1 MKIFFSFI
9 LLFNIILSDTNS
21 IQSIEITTSDGNI
34 FIGTLVEEDENSYRI
49 VTNSGINIDVPKS
62 SVKEVNYIELSS
74 YEEGLYRPDPNKSMY
89 LFAPSA
95 YPIGDGNSYI
105 RDFQVFFPSYNR
117 GFKENISIQAGALTF
132 PFMPIKYVPVI
143 LSVKYSFP
151 KKNDVQFSTGALY
164 MTTPFNSE
172 SSGATGAGIAFANA
186 TIGDLFSHYSIC
198 LGWGYY
204 RDELDFEFME
214 NPIIVF
220 AGNERLSDRTALVF
234 EFWTFSDLEIQYS
247 PLFISTRF
255 IGRKF
260 SVDIGAG
267 SSLELLQEGIPI
279 PILNFTYHP

>member
-1 MKIFFSFI
+1 MKIFFSFM
-9 LLFNIILSDTNS
+9 LLFNIILSDTNT

-34 FIGTLVEEDENSYRI
+34 FIGTLIEEDEKSYRI

-62 SVKEVNYIELSS
+62 SVKEVNYIELLSD
-74 YEEGLYRPDPNKSMY
+74 EEGLYRPDPNKSMY

-117 GFKENISIQAGALTF
+117 GFKKNISIQAGALIF
-132 PFMPIKYVPVI
+132 PFIPLEYVPAI
-143 LSVKYSFP
+143 LSAKYSFP
-151 KKNDVQFSTGALY
+151 KKNNIQFSTGALY

-172 SSGATGAGIAFANA
+172 SSWATGITFVNA
-186 TIGDLFSHYSIC
+186 TIGDLFHHYSIS
-198 LGWGYY
+198 LGWGYFRY
-204 RDELDFEFME
+204 EQDFELME

-220 AGNERLSDRTALVF
+220 AGNERLSDRIALVF
-234 EFWTFSDLEIQYS
+234 EFWKFPDLEIEYS

>member
-74 YEEGLYRPDPNKSMY
+74 YQEGLYRPDPNKSMY

-198 LGWGYY
+198 LAWGYY

>member
-9 LLFNIILSDTNS
+9 ILFNIILSNTNT

-34 FIGTLVEEDENSYRI
+34 FIGTLIEEDEKLYRI

-95 YPIGDGNSYI
+95 HPIGDGNSYI

-117 GFKENISIQAGALTF
+117 GFKKNISIQAGALTF
-132 PFMPIKYVPVI
+132 PFMPLKYVPVI
-143 LSVKYSFP
+143 VSAKYSFP
-151 KKNDVQFSTGALY
+151 KKNDIQFSTGALY
-164 MTTPFNSE
+164 MTAPLNFE
-172 SSGATGAGIAFANA
+172 SSWATGITFANA

-198 LGWGYY
+198 VGWGYF
-204 RDELDFEFME
+204 RDERDFEFME

-234 EFWTFSDLEIQYS
+234 EFWKFPDVEIQYS

-267 SSLELLQEGIPI
+267 SSLEWLQEGIPI

>member
-1 MKIFFSFI
+1 MRILFSIII
-9 LLFNIILSDTNS
+9 LLNLILSDTNT

-34 FIGTLVEEDENSYRI
+34 FIGTLIEEDENSYII

-62 SVKEVNYIELSS
+62 TVKEVNYIELSS

-89 LFAPSA
+89 LFAPST

-132 PFMPIKYVPVI
+132 PFIPLKYVPVI
-143 LSVKYSFP
+143 LSAKYSFP
-151 KKNDVQFSTGALY
+151 KKNNLQFSTGALY
-164 MTTPFNSE
+164 MTAPFDFDSRW
-172 SSGATGAGIAFANA
+172 ATGIAFANA

-204 RDELDFEFME
+204 RDGLDFELME
-214 NPIIVF
+214 NPIFVF

-234 EFWTFSDLEIQYS
+234 EFWKFPDVEIQYS

-267 SSLELLQEGIPI
+267 SSLEWLQEGIPI

>member
-1 MKIFFSFI
+1 MKILFSVI
-9 LLFNIILSDTNS
+9 LLLNLLLSDTNT

-34 FIGTLVEEDENSYRI
+34 FIGTLIEEDENSYII

-74 YEEGLYRPDPNKSMY
+74 YEEGLFRPDPNKSMY

-132 PFMPIKYVPVI
+132 PFIPLKYLPVI
-143 LSVKYSFP
+143 LSAKYSYP
-151 KKNDVQFSTGALY
+151 KKNNIQFSTGVLY
-164 MTTPFNSE
+164 MTAPFDFD
-172 SSGATGAGIAFANA
+172 SSWATGIAFANA

-204 RDELDFEFME
+204 RDGLDFELME
-214 NPIIVF
+214 NPIFVF

-234 EFWTFSDLEIQYS
+234 EFWKFPDVEIQYS

>member
-1 MKIFFSFI
+1 MKILFSVI
-9 LLFNIILSDTNS
+9 LLFNLLLSDTNT

-34 FIGTLVEEDENSYRI
+34 FIGTLIEEDESLYRI

-62 SVKEVNYIELSS
+62 TVKEINYIELSS

-95 YPIGDGNSYI
+95 HPIGDGNSYI

-117 GFKENISIQAGALTF
+117 GFKKNISIQAGALTF
-132 PFMPIKYVPVI
+132 PFMPLEYVPVI
-143 LSVKYSFP
+143 VSAKYSFP
-151 KKNDVQFSTGALY
+151 KKNDIQFSTGALY
-164 MTTPFNSE
+164 MTAPLNFE
-172 SSGATGAGIAFANA
+172 SSWATGITFANA

-198 LGWGYY
+198 LGWVYY
-204 RDELDFEFME
+204 RDGLDFELME
-214 NPIIVF
+214 NPIFVF
-220 AGNERLSDRTALVF
+220 AGNERLSDRAALVF
-234 EFWTFSDLEIQYS
+234 EFWKFPDVEIQYS

>member
-9 LLFNIILSDTNS
+9 ILFNIILSDTNT

-34 FIGTLVEEDENSYRI
+34 FIGTLIEEDENSYRI

-62 SVKEVNYIELSS
+62 SVKEVNYIQLSS

-95 YPIGDGNSYI
+95 YQIGDGNSYI

-117 GFKENISIQAGALTF
+117 GFKENISVQAGALTF
-132 PFMPIKYVPVI
+132 PFMPLKYVPVI
-143 LSVKYSFP
+143 LSAKYSFP
-151 KKNDVQFSTGALY
+151 KKNNIQFSTGALY
-164 MTTPFNSE
+164 MTTPFNFE
-172 SSGATGAGIAFANA
+172 SSWATGITFANA
-186 TIGDLFSHYSIC
+186 TIGDLFSHYTIC
-198 LGWGYY
+198 LGWGYF
-204 RDELDFEFME
+204 RDERDFELME

-220 AGNERLSDRTALVF
+220 AGNERVSDRTALVF
-234 EFWTFSDLEIQYS
+234 EFWKFPNVEIQYS